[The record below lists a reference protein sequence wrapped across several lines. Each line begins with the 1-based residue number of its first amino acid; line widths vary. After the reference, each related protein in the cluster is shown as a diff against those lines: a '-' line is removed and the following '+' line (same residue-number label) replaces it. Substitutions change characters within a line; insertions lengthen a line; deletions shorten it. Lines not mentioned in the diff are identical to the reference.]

1 MLNIIMSRPIIQK
14 KGKTITR
21 YSTASQRDCS
31 RVFVISAYSIQDFCP
46 PAIPATC
53 GNYSDNT
60 VLDGGSPNNTSE
72 CILDGGSPF
81 DQGRP
86 ILDGG
91 QLGTVCKTI
100 TNNDILD
107 GNREDSS
114 CTVDGG
120 DPSSTVTQVF
130 DGGDL

>member
-1 MLNIIMSRPIIQK
+1 MSRPIVQK

-46 PAIPATC
+46 PSSC
-53 GNYSDNT
+53 GNYSNNS
-60 VLDGGSPNNTSE
+60 VIDGGSPNSTSA

-81 DQGRP
+81 DEGSP

-91 QLGTVCKTI
+91 ELGTVCRTI
-100 TNNDILD
+100 TTNDILD
-107 GNREDSS
+107 GNREDSF
-114 CTVDGG
+114 CVVDGG
-120 DPSSTVTQVF
+120 DPFSTVARVF
-130 DGGDL
+130 DGGDPP

>member
-1 MLNIIMSRPIIQK
+1 MLNIIMSRPIIQT

-31 RVFVISAYSIQDFCP
+31 RVFVTRAYSIQNFCP
-46 PAIPATC
+46 PTIPSSC

-91 QLGTVCKTI
+91 QHGTVCKTI
-100 TNNDILD
+100 TNNYILD

-120 DPSSTVTQVF
+120 DTSSTVTQVF
-130 DGGDL
+130 DGGNL